1 MFVYSTDDNDADCT
15 LIESPIRKQDA
26 CFPPIRKQDACF
38 QFDKSETI
46 LSAHVL
52 LSFSATFR
60 YM

>member
-1 MFVYSTDDNDADCT
+1 MFVYITDDNDVDCP
-15 LIESPIRKQDA
+15 LIEL
-26 CFPPIRKQDACF
+26 PIRKQDACF

-52 LSFSATFR
+52 LSFFATFR